1 MKLSQLKTFLDEQA
15 DRFEKPDF
23 LAEDPLGIVHRF
35 YKKQDQEIVGL
46 LSSTIAWGNRKS
58 IIKSTERILDFMGHQ
73 PYDFL
78 KNTNEKD
85 WQNLDFVHRTFNTED
100 LLFFYRALKNV
111 YEQHESLEVLFA
123 PHDSI
128 PGVKGRIVNFRT
140 QFLETPHFSRTEKHI
155 SNPMKGSSSKR
166 LNMFLRWMVRD
177 ANKKVDLGIWKNIP
191 KSELRIPLDVHT
203 SRVARKLNM
212 TQRKQ
217 DDWRT
222 LEDIHLILDEL
233 DPNDPAK
240 YDFALFGLGVEGENF

>member
-1 MKLSQLKTFLDEQA
+1 MSPAQLKIFLDEQA
-15 DRFEKPDF
+15 ERFEKPDF
-23 LAEDPLGIVHRF
+23 LVEDPLGIVHRF
-35 YKKQDQEIVGL
+35 DKMQDQEIVGL

-58 IIKSTERILDFMGHQ
+58 IIKSTERILEFMEHQ

-78 KNTNEKD
+78 KNTQEKD
-85 WQNLDFVHRTFNTED
+85 WQHFSFVHRTFNSED
-100 LLFFYRALKNV
+100 LLFFFSALKNV
-111 YEQHESLEVLFA
+111 YDKHQSLEGLFA
-123 PHDSI
+123 AHETI
-128 PGVKGRIVNFRT
+128 AGVKGRIVNFRT

-155 SNPMKGSSSKR
+155 SNPLKGSSSKR

-177 ANKKVDLGIWKNIP
+177 ADKNVDLGIWKNIP

-222 LEDIHLILDEL
+222 LEEIHLILDEL

-240 YDFALFGLGVEGENF
+240 YDFALFGLGIEDKNF

>member
-1 MKLSQLKTFLDEQA
+1 MKLSQLKIFLDEQGE
-15 DRFEKPDF
+15 RFEKPDF

-35 YKKQDQEIVGL
+35 HKTQDQEIVGL

-58 IIKSTERILDFMGHQ
+58 IIKSTERILECMDHQ
-73 PYDFL
+73 PYNFL
-78 KNTNEKD
+78 KNTREKD
-85 WQNLDFVHRTFNTED
+85 WQHFTFVHRTFNTED
-100 LLFFYRALKNV
+100 LLFFFRALKNV
-111 YEQHESLEVLFA
+111 YEQHESLEVLFSA
-123 PHDSI
+123 HASI
-128 PGVKGRIVNFRT
+128 HGVKGRIVNFRT

-155 SNPMKGSSSKR
+155 SNPLKGSSSKR

-177 ANKKVDLGIWKNIP
+177 ANKNVDLGIWKNIP

-203 SRVARKLNM
+203 SRVARKFNM

-222 LEDIHLILDEL
+222 LEEIHLILDEL

-240 YDFALFGLGVEGENF
+240 YDFALFGLGVEDKYF

>member
-1 MKLSQLKTFLDEQA
+1 MKLSELKIFLDEQA
-15 DRFEKPDF
+15 ERFEKPDF
-23 LAEDPLGIVHRF
+23 VNEDPLGIVHRF
-35 YKKQDQEIVGL
+35 TLKQDQEIIGL

-58 IIKSTERILDFMGHQ
+58 IIKSTERILEFMEQ
-73 PYDFL
+73 KPMEFME
-78 KNTNEKD
+78 NTSEKD
-85 WQNLDFVHRTFNTED
+85 WSKLNFVHRTFNSED
-100 LLFFYRALKNV
+100 LIFFFAALKNV
-111 YEQHESLEVLFA
+111 YENHESLEDLFT

-128 PGVKGRIVNFRT
+128 PGVKGRIVNFRI

-155 SNPMKGSSSKR
+155 SNPIKGSSSKR

-177 ANKKVDLGIWKNIP
+177 NSKNVDLGIWKNIP

-222 LEDIHLILDEL
+222 LEEIHQILDEL

-240 YDFALFGLGVEGENF
+240 YDFALFGLGIEGYY

>member
-1 MKLSQLKTFLDEQA
+1 MKLSDLKIFLDEQA
-15 DRFEKPDF
+15 ERFEKPDF
-23 LAEDPLGIVHRF
+23 LVEDPLGIVHRF
-35 YKKQDQEIVGL
+35 TLKQDREIIGL

-58 IIKSTERILDFMGHQ
+58 IIKSTERILEFMEQKPHE
-73 PYDFL
+73 FI
-78 KNTNEKD
+78 KCTTEKD
-85 WQNLDFVHRTFNTED
+85 WSKLNFVHRTFNSED
-100 LLFFYRALKNV
+100 LLFFFAALKNV
-111 YEQHESLEVLFA
+111 YENHESLEALFA
-123 PHDSI
+123 SHDSI

-140 QFLETPHFSRTEKHI
+140 QLLETRHFSRTEKHI

-177 ANKKVDLGIWKNIP
+177 NSKNVDLGIWKNIP

-222 LEDIHLILDEL
+222 LEEIHLILDQL

-240 YDFALFGLGVEGENF
+240 YDFALFGLGVEGY

>member
-1 MKLSQLKTFLDEQA
+1 M
-15 DRFEKPDF
+15 
-23 LAEDPLGIVHRF
+23 
-35 YKKQDQEIVGL
+35 QDQEIVGL

-58 IIKSTERILDFMGHQ
+58 IIKSTERILECMEHQ

-78 KNTNEKD
+78 KNTQEKD
-85 WQNLDFVHRTFNTED
+85 WQHFSFVHRTFNSED
-100 LLFFYRALKNV
+100 LLFFFSALKNV
-111 YEQHESLEVLFA
+111 YDKHQSLEGLFA
-123 PHDSI
+123 AHEAI
-128 PGVKGRIVNFRT
+128 AGVKGRIVNFRT

-155 SNPMKGSSSKR
+155 SNPLKGSSSKR

-177 ANKKVDLGIWKNIP
+177 ADKNVDLGIWKNIP

-203 SRVARKLNM
+203 SRVARKLNI

-222 LEDIHLILDEL
+222 LEEIHLILDEL

-240 YDFALFGLGVEGENF
+240 YDFALFELGIEGY

>member
-1 MKLSQLKTFLDEQA
+1 MKLSELRIFLDEQA

-23 LAEDPLGIVHRF
+23 LQEDPLGIVHRF
-35 YKKQDQEIVGL
+35 TLKQDQEIVAL

-58 IIKSTERILDFMGHQ
+58 IIKSTERVLEFMEQ
-73 PYDFL
+73 KPFEFI
-78 KNTNEKD
+78 KNTTEKD
-85 WQNLDFVHRTFNTED
+85 WSKLNFVHRTFNSED
-100 LLFFYRALKNV
+100 LLFFFAALKNV
-111 YEQHESLEVLFA
+111 FENHESLEVLFA
-123 PHDSI
+123 PHDTIS
-128 PGVKGRIVNFRT
+128 GVKGRIVNFRT

-155 SNPMKGSSSKR
+155 SNPIKGSSSKR

-177 ANKKVDLGIWKNIP
+177 NIKNVDLGIWKNIP

-222 LEDIHLILDEL
+222 LEEIHLILDEL

-240 YDFALFGLGVEGENF
+240 YDFALFGLGLEGY